1 MKQPQRVV
9 LRCRCS
15 HKKFIRTERKDQKKM
30 NSHTL
35 KDKKKK
41 SPLESVFFLFVSSV
55 RILNSSRCWQSVF

>member
-41 SPLESVFFLFVSSV
+41 KAH
-55 RILNSSRCWQSVF
+55 

>member
-41 SPLESVFFLFVSSV
+41 PIRISVFLV
-55 RILNSSRCWQSVF
+55 C